1 MKIKTPLILSLMLL
15 LPACGQTPLI
25 HAGADEITV
34 SSEPSG
40 ASIYVMG
47 KKITETPAVI
57 DLSAVYPVIYAQ
69 ELQSDYG
76 RITLKHEACEDRII
90 TVSSGMMS
98 NGLKAKLDCVTA
110 KEPQVA
116 LPAPM
121 AKPVAQR
128 LQELQAL
135 KDKGLLS
142 EEEYQTIRNRILDS
156 L

>member
-1 MKIKTPLILSLMLL
+1 MKTKTPLILSLMLL

-25 HAGADEITV
+25 HAGADAITV

-57 DLSAVYPVIYAQ
+57 DLSAVYPVTYAQ

-76 RITLKHEACEDRII
+76 RITLKHEGCEDRII

-98 NGLKAKLDCVTA
+98 NGLKVKLDCVTA

-116 LPAPM
+116 APAST
-121 AKPVAQR
+121 AAQR
-128 LQELQAL
+128 LEELQVL
-135 KDKGLLS
+135 KAKGLLS